1 MFATIN
7 GRGKFMVEC
16 GCDKSLVDPCSWWW
30 RDWFEELDEVFET
43 IDGRGKFMVECE
55 CGISLIDPCPRWG
68 CDCLEE
74 SEWHGCCKFMVEC
87 GCGKF
92 LIDSS
97 PNGSEDV
104 SMRSGVAWGLS
115 GVSKCS

>member
-1 MFATIN
+1 MRSGVAWGLSGVSNFMN

-16 GCDKSLVDPCSWWW
+16 GCGISLIDPCPSWGWNW
-30 RDWFEELDEVFET
+30 LEESDEMFET
-43 IDGRGKFMVECE
+43 IDGRGKFIVEF
-55 CGISLIDPCPRWG
+55 W
-68 CDCLEE
+68 
-74 SEWHGCCKFMVEC
+74 
-87 GCGKF
+87 CGKF

-104 SMRSGVAWGLS
+104 WMRSGVAWGLS